1 MGIGSRVGNML
12 SSFSHKAEKATAEA
26 FMPAEGIPR
35 PLNPNDNLLALDN
48 TAFRVNGQ
56 WIAEF
61 VISVFD
67 RFDEDKAHRIEQEIS
82 MLLHLKK
89 GELRWSRIG
98 YFVCVPR
105 SNVTVDLRQV
115 SSDGAVLNVGPTQF
129 NGIMS
134 VEHPIPNH
142 GQAWHTGDKTVFDV
156 VLPPEFPEAHN
167 LTTVFGEEGG
177 FGVISGAAPGECSL
191 TLQILTIP
199 SRSLTFSTN

>member
-1 MGIGSRVGNML
+1 MGIGSRVGNMF
-12 SSFSHKAEKATAEA
+12 SKISHKAEKATAEA
-26 FMPAEGIPR
+26 LRPAEGTPR
-35 PLNPNDNLLALDN
+35 PLNPKDNLLALDN

-67 RFDEDKAHRIEQEIS
+67 RFDEAKAHRLEQEIS
-82 MLLHLKK
+82 LLLRLKK

-105 SNVTVDLRQV
+105 QNVTVDLRRV
-115 SSDGAVLNVGPTQF
+115 APDEPVINVGPTES

-134 VEHPIPNH
+134 VEHPIPDH
-142 GQAWHTGDKTVFDV
+142 GQVWRTGDKTVFDV

-167 LTTVFGEEGG
+167 LTTVFGEVSG
-177 FGVISGAAPGECSL
+177 FGVISGADTGECSL
-191 TLQILTIP
+191 IL
-199 SRSLTFSTN
+199 